1 MDIPECGVP
10 HDGLISEGLNRAP
23 LRVLVGRVTV
33 MKDKETRESKG
44 VAFVLYVHKE
54 DALKAV
60 AVMQGKRL
68 NGRMLKVSIASDN
81 GRAAEFIRR
90 KEYKDKSRCYECGDA
105 GHLSYEC
112 PKNQLGPRERPT
124 PKRKRKSGESR
135 GEAEGG
141 ENEEEEEEDEVEE
154 FDDDDWAS
162 AVAPRQSLQTVEAS
176 MGAQHSSKLS
186 LKGPK
191 KHGGYFSDESGDED
205 D

>member
-68 NGRMLKVSIASDN
+68 NGRMLQVSIASDN

-112 PKNQLGPRERPT
+112 PKNQ
-124 PKRKRKSGESR
+124 
-135 GEAEGG
+135 
-141 ENEEEEEEDEVEE
+141 
-154 FDDDDWAS
+154 
-162 AVAPRQSLQTVEAS
+162 
-176 MGAQHSSKLS
+176 
-186 LKGPK
+186 GPK